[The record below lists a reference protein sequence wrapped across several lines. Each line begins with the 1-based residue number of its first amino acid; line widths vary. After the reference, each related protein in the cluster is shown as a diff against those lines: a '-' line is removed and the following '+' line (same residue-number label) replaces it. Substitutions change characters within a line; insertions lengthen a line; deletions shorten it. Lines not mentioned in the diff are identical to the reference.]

1 MHLQEDAKNI
11 FYEALR
17 ACDTHSL
24 IKKRIQLSNNI
35 LRIDDD
41 ELLLTEFSEILLI
54 GFGKASIEMG
64 MAIEE
69 ILGDKLTQGILV
81 TNRCRSKTIKSEI
94 YIAGHPLPDRQ
105 SLMAARRI
113 LEAIRAS
120 IEKTLVI
127 FVISG
132 GGSSLVELPQF
143 PITLEELQKI
153 NQLLVTSGATIF
165 EINLIRKSISQIKGG
180 KLGIELGEKKG
191 VAIYLSDVNSDAI
204 STIASGPL
212 IPETIDR
219 TDVLRIFNNYNLLTK
234 IPGSVLNTIHKTE
247 STPALAATTTPLNIK
262 PILLADNYTAIDT
275 AQEIAKQK
283 GYQVDISRGLV
294 EGDYR
299 KVADEL
305 ISRLINLVKR
315 FPNDRVCMISGG
327 EVNCAVKGKGV
338 GGRNQEF
345 VLYSASKLA
354 ELKINFESA
363 ILSAGTDGIDGVS
376 VASGA
381 VMSRHR
387 LSEIEQSLLIDND
400 SHSLIRQIGGL
411 IVLGP
416 TGNNIRDLRLYLAS
430 PASTPKN

>member
-17 ACDTHSL
+17 ACDTPSL

-41 ELLLTEFSEILLI
+41 ELLLTKFNEILLI

-81 TNRCRSKTIKSEI
+81 TNRCQSKTIKSEI

-120 IEKTLVI
+120 VEKTLVI

-143 PITLEELQKI
+143 PITLEELQKV
-153 NQLLVTSGATIF
+153 NQLLVTSGASIF

-180 KLGIELGEKKG
+180 KLGIELGAKKG
-191 VAIYLSDVNSDAI
+191 IAIYLSDVNSDEI

-219 TDVLRIFNNYNLLTK
+219 TDVFGIFNNYNLLTK
-234 IPGSVLNTIHKTE
+234 IPDSVLKTIHKTE
-247 STPALAATTTPLNIK
+247 STPALTVTTTPLNLK

-283 GYQVDISRGLV
+283 GYQVEISKGLV

-305 ISRLINLVKR
+305 ISGLIKLVKR

-345 VLYSASKLA
+345 VLYCASKLA

-363 ILSAGTDGIDGVS
+363 ILSAGTDGIDGAS